1 MFSPNRNFSLPGIRD
16 HNIAR
21 SRIYS
26 AHSKGSEL
34 SIPKP
39 VKAQINFDG
48 SVVKCLFPIEKIKES
63 PIKQSTLGDAKPK
76 TSQGV
81 KLTSA
86 FQSPVPSNNKQN
98 LKFGGS
104 SPILKLSN

>member
-39 VKAQINFDG
+39 VKA
-48 SVVKCLFPIEKIKES
+48 
-63 PIKQSTLGDAKPK
+63 
-76 TSQGV
+76 
-81 KLTSA
+81 
-86 FQSPVPSNNKQN
+86 
-98 LKFGGS
+98 
-104 SPILKLSN
+104 

>member
-39 VKAQINFDG
+39 VKAKANFDG

-63 PIKQSTLGDAKPK
+63 PIKQVSTLGEVKPK
-76 TSQGV
+76 TSQTV
-81 KLTSA
+81 KLNSA
-86 FQSPVPSNNKQN
+86 F
-98 LKFGGS
+98 
-104 SPILKLSN
+104 